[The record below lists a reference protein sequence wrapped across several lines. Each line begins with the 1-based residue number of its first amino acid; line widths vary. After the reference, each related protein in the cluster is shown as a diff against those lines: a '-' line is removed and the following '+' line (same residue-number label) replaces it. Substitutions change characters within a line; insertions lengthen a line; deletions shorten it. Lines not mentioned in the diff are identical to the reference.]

1 MNRKYIVITLLSL
14 IAIFTSCLK
23 EETEEETSAR
33 DAVLQTE
40 RLSKTWLIDQAV
52 YDGVQVSDLIQDLE
66 ITFNENGTWTAQN
79 GASVFENQGTW
90 QFAANDLNTI
100 IMDGV
105 EVQIF
110 FTVESTQLRLTFLLN
125 NKAIGNARM
134 NGLTGQYSID
144 FSIKD

>member
-105 EVQIF
+105 EVKIF